1 VSWVKNNEWLTPR
14 TDNSIHW
21 SRLGKFLRHYR
32 PFRGR
37 LAFAALLAL
46 IGSATAFLIP
56 LIFGKMQS
64 SLVTGDLRL
73 LGLMVA
79 AYLGVLVFQAAIT
92 YLISLSRAR
101 VSTQLN
107 EDLVLQYYRKLLN
120 ISVEDFIEFKQ
131 KSNLFQRVIDAMA
144 VTNDFTE
151 VVIQGVQSIIF
162 IIVMMIVIGTI
173 SPIVL
178 TIVTTGGAL
187 LFIFVYWYGD
197 KLREKRQTFLAINY
211 PLVGNMLEAIQG
223 LFTIKALAASIR
235 ITSDIGDLVRKRR
248 DAERDELVIQTR
260 VTQGSQAIISCTLA
274 LALGASFI
282 LLIQGKLDYSDTFAL
297 YVLVSALLVP
307 VAELARLYKN
317 LSSLSINVKNYYQVL
332 DIPDE
337 STEAAQPASKPL
349 PVAISSRKA
358 RAASVSRS
366 ESTPELAYVQMQDSV
381 TAESVSRSAV
391 SACARAPVG
400 VELDAET
407 NCGHLVFRDVDFAY
421 RGGEPVFQGLSLEI
435 YPGEKISLI
444 GRSGAGKTTLLRLL
458 MGFLVPQRGTI
469 LVDGVDISTI
479 ADKNSFRKLFGLVS
493 QQDFFFGTTIQEN
506 LLFGLEEQRSEAEIG
521 EALRLVNLRDC
532 VESLPQKLHTV
543 YSEDMFSGGQKQ
555 RFFIVRALLRRP
567 RVVLLDEP
575 TSALDFENEAQM
587 INAIDLLAHN
597 RTTITIAHRLS
608 TVRTSDRLLVLNDRR
623 IVASGTHEE
632 LYASNDYYRAFCDY
646 NSFIL

>member
-1 VSWVKNNEWLTPR
+1 MSWVKNNEWLTPR
-14 TDNSIHW
+14 TDNSIQW
-21 SRLGKFLRHYR
+21 SRLSQFLRHYR

-46 IGSATAFLIP
+46 LGSAAAFLIP
-56 LIFGKMQS
+56 PIFAKMQS

-73 LGLMVA
+73 LSLMVA
-79 AYLGVLVFQAAIT
+79 AYLGVLVFQAAVA
-92 YLISLSRAR
+92 YLISLSRAH

-120 ISVEDFIEFKQ
+120 ISVEDFIEFKR

-151 VVIQGVQSIIF
+151 VVIQGVQSTIF

-173 SPIVL
+173 SPIIL
-178 TIVTTGGAL
+178 AIVATGGAM
-187 LFIFVYWYGD
+187 LFLFVYWHGD
-197 KLREKRQTFLAINY
+197 KLREKRQSFLAINY

-235 ITSDIGDLVRKRR
+235 VTSDIGDLVGKRK
-248 DAERDELVIQTR
+248 DAERDELVTQTR

-274 LALGASFI
+274 LALGASFV
-282 LLIQGKLDYSDTFAL
+282 LLIQQKLDYSDTFAL
-297 YVLVSALLVP
+297 YVLVSALLLP
-307 VAELARLYKN
+307 IAELARLYKN
-317 LSSLSINVKNYYQVL
+317 LSSLSINVRNYYQVL

-337 STEAAQPASKPL
+337 STGVAQPASEPL
-349 PVAISSRKA
+349 PIAISSSKA

-366 ESTPELAYVQMQDSV
+366 EPAPELAYVHVQDLV
-381 TAESVSRSAV
+381 TAESVNATAASAF
-391 SACARAPVG
+391 APVAVG
-400 VELDAET
+400 REAET
-407 NCGHLVFRDVDFAY
+407 NGGHLVFRNVDFAY
-421 RGGEPVFQGLSLEI
+421 RGGGEPVFQGLSLEI
-435 YPGEKISLI
+435 QPGEKISLI

-458 MGFLVPQRGTI
+458 MGFLTPQRGTI
-469 LVDGVDISTI
+469 LVDGVDISTV
-479 ADKNSFRKLFGLVS
+479 ADKNSFRKMFGLVS
-493 QQDFFFGTTIQEN
+493 QQDFFFGTTLQEN
-506 LLFGLEEQRSEAEIG
+506 LLFGLDEPRSDAQIA

-532 VESLPQKLHTV
+532 VESLPQRLRTV

-555 RFFIVRALLRRP
+555 RFFIARALLRQP

-587 INAIDLLAHN
+587 INAIDRLAHN

-632 LYASNDYYRAFCDY
+632 LYAGNDYYRAFCDY